1 MRDSYA
7 GARVKCR
14 NIGWPRLF
22 AKQAIRCNTLPRP
35 ACNCDRQEN
44 AVLQSDTGVEAAGPN
59 DSRAPRM
66 GAIAWLSHN
75 VIIGSI
81 FGTAGVLL
89 IPLEDRLHV
98 SRGLASIGV
107 PMVMVGSAILASV
120 AGVLAARY
128 SLRRL
133 MAVSGIL
140 MALAWLILAFAHSYS
155 LFLLAYALFLGPAM
169 SIGGAVLPPTL
180 VTRWFQRHRGL
191 AIGIV
196 HLPIVI
202 TIMPLAASLVIDRFG
217 VTALFLALALF
228 AAVTLIPGS
237 LALIEYPPGHDPRH
251 AKEIAAERIARGAPA
266 EQPHFTVPQLLQN
279 PRFWLLALAVGAANT
294 SSVTLGTHLPAM
306 GAAWGYTSTSAAAL
320 ASVMSLVGMAGS
332 IIFGLVADKIGG
344 ARTLALIAF
353 DDAILWSL
361 LLMDLPY
368 AERAVVIGLIG
379 MHGAGAIPA
388 ISKAMATSF
397 GEASFSRAFGLASTA
412 TLPLMVAAVFGF
424 GVIFQ
429 TQGSYAAG
437 MVALIAYFVIV
448 IPLAIVAGRR
458 TPMPPGVPDHV

>member
-1 MRDSYA
+1 VS
-7 GARVKCR
+7 
-14 NIGWPRLF
+14 
-22 AKQAIRCNTLPRP
+22 
-35 ACNCDRQEN
+35 N
-44 AVLQSDTGVEAAGPN
+44 AVLQADAAGESAPPN
-59 DSRAPRM
+59 DPRAPRM

-89 IPLEDRLHV
+89 IPLQERLHV

-107 PMVMVGSAILASV
+107 PMVIAGSAVLASL

-128 SLRRL
+128 PLRRL
-133 MAVSGIL
+133 MAASGVL
-140 MALAWLILAFAHSYS
+140 LSLAWLILAFAHSYW
-155 LFLLAYALFLGPAM
+155 LFLLAYGVLLGPAM
-169 SIGGAVLPPTL
+169 SVGGSVLPPTL

-202 TIMPLAASLVIDRFG
+202 TLMPLAASLVIGRFG
-217 VTALFLALALF
+217 VTALFLALAVF

-237 LALIEYPPGHDPRH
+237 LSMIEYPPGHDPRLF
-251 AKEIAAERIARGAPA
+251 ANETAAERSARGAASAGPI
-266 EQPHFTVPQLLQN
+266 FTVPQLLQN
-279 PRFWLLALAVGAANT
+279 ARFWLLAVAVGAANT

-306 GAAWGYTSTSAAAL
+306 GVAWGYSATSAAAL

-332 IIFGLVADKIGG
+332 ILFGLVADKIGG
-344 ARTLALIAF
+344 ARALALIAF

-361 LLMDLPY
+361 LLTDLPY
-368 AERAVVIGLIG
+368 TARAVVVGLIG

-388 ISKAMATSF
+388 ISKAAASAF

-412 TLPLMVAAVFGF
+412 TLPLMIAAVFGF

-429 TQGSYAAG
+429 TQGSYSAG
-437 MVALIAYFVIV
+437 MVAMIAYFVIA

-458 TPMPPGVPDHV
+458 TPMPAGVADAA